1 MSDYVDKFGLFGK
14 EILIRDTETS
24 NALTTYKKSN
34 DNNIN
39 KLLSDVSSLKT
50 NIANITPKINS
61 LENNVTEIKENFMT
75 IPIANRNI
83 FIVDYKG
90 NGDFTTITN
99 CLKYIYTRPDIKTS
113 GDDNSPENCTILI
126 MGGTYS
132 EDIDLSN
139 RSGITFVGVGRVV
152 VSAKTTKLNG
162 AVYITG
168 FLIFNNILFYNN
180 QTNGYAVHYEGGG
193 HTHSSNSAKYYE
205 TQFNNC
211 LMFAEKNAGVGI
223 GCSNDHTRL
232 RFNSCEFRGYA
243 GRDVYLHNSVYRGV
257 DNIIIFQNCVAFQ
270 SGIVEI
276 DDAANFNGNVNK
288 LSLIIVGC
296 TFMKMNFRRIESR
309 TNHFIDDNTNITLSP
324 LSGGNTGLAFNYKT
338 YQGYTVVCYKNY
350 NFTTGSSSSDTYYT
364 SIEFPDSQMYDV
376 KLINVTIVSNNQ
388 DITTSCQIVN
398 SQNAV
403 NIAVP
408 QTIASGSDLL
418 AISVVGYPK

>member
-1 MSDYVDKFGLFGK
+1 MPNYVDKFGLFGE
-14 EILIRDTETS
+14 EILVKDTETS
-24 NALTTYKKSN
+24 NALSNYKKSN
-34 DNNIN
+34 DINVN
-39 KLLSDVSSLKT
+39 KLLSDVSTLESSMTNLTNRMVSAEYNIT
-50 NIANITPKINS
+50 NIK
-61 LENNVTEIKENFMT
+61 NNYMT
-75 IPIANRNI
+75 IPVSNRNI

-99 CLKYIYTRPDIKTS
+99 CLNYIYSRSDIKTS
-113 GDDNSPENCTILI
+113 GDDNYPNNCTILI
-126 MGGTYS
+126 MQGSYQ

-139 RSGITFVGVGRVV
+139 RSGITFTGIGE
-152 VSAKTTKLNG
+152 VSIVAKTTALNG

-168 FLIFNNILFYNN
+168 FVIFNNIRFFNN
-180 QTNGYAVHYEGGG
+180 LTNGYAVHYEGGG
-193 HTHSSNSAKYYE
+193 HTHSSDSAKYHE

-211 LMFAEKNAGVGI
+211 IMFAERNAGLGI

-232 RFNSCEFRGYA
+232 RFNGCEFRGYT
-243 GRDVYLHNSVYRGV
+243 GRDVYLHNSVYTGV
-257 DNIIIFQNCVAFQ
+257 DNIIIFQNCLAFQ
-270 SGIVEI
+270 SGVVEI
-276 DDAANFNGNVNK
+276 DDSANFSGNVNK
-288 LSLIIVGC
+288 LSLIIIGC
-296 TFMKMNFRRIESR
+296 SFMKMNFRRIESR
-309 TNHFIDDNTNITLSP
+309 TNHYVDDNTNITISQ
-324 LSGGNTGLAFNYKT
+324 LSGGNTGVAFNYKT

-388 DITTSCQIVN
+388 DITSSCQIVN

-418 AISVVGYPK
+418 AVSVVGYPK

>member
-14 EILIRDTETS
+14 EILIRDTETH
-24 NALTTYKKSN
+24 NDLNNYKVSN
-34 DNNIN
+34 DNNVN
-39 KLLSDVSSLKT
+39 TLLSDVSNLNSSVSDLTNRMRTADYNIT
-50 NIANITPKINS
+50 NIKHNY
-61 LENNVTEIKENFMT
+61 
-75 IPIANRNI
+75 IPIPVSDRKI
-83 FIVDYKG
+83 FVVDING
-90 NGDFTTITN
+90 EGDFSSITN
-99 CLKYIYTRPDIKTS
+99 CLNYIYHRSDIKTS

-126 MGGTYS
+126 MQGSYQ

-139 RSGITFVGVGRVV
+139 RSGITFTGIGE
-152 VSAKTTKLNG
+152 VSIVAKTTALNG
-162 AVYITG
+162 AVYVTG
-168 FLIFNNILFYNN
+168 FVIFNNIRFFNN

-193 HTHSSNSAKYYE
+193 HTHASSAAMYHE

-211 LMFAEKNAGVGI
+211 IMFSEKNAGLGI

-232 RFNSCEFRGYA
+232 RFNSCEFRGYT
-243 GRDVYLHNSVYRGV
+243 GRDVYLHNSVYTGV

-276 DDAANFNGNVNK
+276 DDSANFNGNVNK

-309 TNHFIDDNTNITLSP
+309 TNHYIDDNTNITLSP

-364 SIEFPDSQMYDV
+364 SIEFPNSQMYDV
-376 KLINVTIVSNNQ
+376 NLLNVTIVSNNQ
-388 DITTSCQIVN
+388 NITNSCEIVN

-403 NIAVP
+403 NITVP
-408 QTIASGSDLL
+408 QTISRGSDLL

>member
-14 EILIRDTETS
+14 EILIRDTETRKS
-24 NALTTYKKSN
+24 LNDYKKSN

-39 KLLSDVSSLKT
+39 TLLSDVSNIET
-50 NIANITPKINS
+50 NITRISSEIN
-61 LENNVTEIKENFMT
+61 TIKENFMS

-99 CLKYIYTRPDIKTS
+99 CLNYVYTRSDIKTS
-113 GDDNSPENCTILI
+113 GDDNYPMNCTVLI
-126 MGGTYS
+126 MQGSYR

-139 RSGITFVGVGRVV
+139 RSGITFTGIGE
-152 VSAKTTKLNG
+152 VSIVAKTTSLNG
-162 AVYITG
+162 AVYVTG
-168 FLIFNNILFYNN
+168 FVIFNNIRFFNN
-180 QTNGYAVHYEGGG
+180 NPNGYAVHYEGGG
-193 HTHSSNSAKYYE
+193 HTHASDPAKYHE

-211 LMFAEKNAGVGI
+211 IMIAERNAGLGI
-223 GCSNDHTRL
+223 GCSNNHTRL
-232 RFNSCEFRGYA
+232 RFNSCEFRGYT
-243 GRDVYLHNSVYRGV
+243 GRDVYLHNSVYSGV
-257 DNIIIFQNCVAFQ
+257 DNIIVFQNCLAFQ
-270 SGIVEI
+270 SGVVEV
-276 DDAANFNGNVNK
+276 DDAANFSGNVNK
-288 LSLIIVGC
+288 LSLIIIGC
-296 TFMKMNFRRIESR
+296 SFMKMNFRRIESR
-309 TNHFIDDNTNITLSP
+309 TNHYIDDNNNISLSA

-376 KLINVTIVSNNQ
+376 KLLNVTIVSNGQ
-388 DITTSCQIVN
+388 DITSACQIVN

-403 NIAVP
+403 NIAIP

>member
-1 MSDYVDKFGLFGK
+1 MSDYVDKFGLLGK
-14 EILIRDTETS
+14 EILIRDTETHNS
-24 NALTTYKKSN
+24 LNNYKVSN
-34 DNNIN
+34 DNNVN
-39 KLLSDVSSLKT
+39 TLLSDVSNLNSSVSDLTNRMRTAEYNIT
-50 NIANITPKINS
+50 NIKQNY
-61 LENNVTEIKENFMT
+61 
-75 IPIANRNI
+75 IPIPVSDRKI
-83 FIVDYKG
+83 FVVDI
-90 NGDFTTITN
+90 NGDGDFSSITN
-99 CLKYIYTRPDIKTS
+99 CLNYIYHRSDIKTA

-126 MGGTYS
+126 MQGSYT

-139 RSGITFVGVGRVV
+139 RSGITFIGVGRVV

-193 HTHSSNSAKYYE
+193 HTHSSSSAKYYE

-232 RFNSCEFRGYA
+232 RFNSCEFRGYT
-243 GRDVYLHNSVYRGV
+243 GRDVYLHNSVYTGV

-270 SGIVEI
+270 SGVVEI
-276 DDAANFNGNVNK
+276 DDAANFSGNINK
-288 LSLIIVGC
+288 LSLIIAGC

-309 TNHFIDDNTNITLSP
+309 TNHFIDDNSNISISV
-324 LSGGNTGLAFNYKT
+324 LSGGNTGLAFNYNT

-350 NFTTGSSSSDTYYT
+350 NYTTGSSSSDTYYT
-364 SIEFPDSQMYDV
+364 SIEFPNSQMYDV
-376 KLINVTIVSNNQ
+376 KLLNVTIVSNNQ
-388 DITTSCQIVN
+388 NITASCQIVN

-418 AISVVGYPK
+418 AISIVGYPK